1 MKFLLFYN
9 PLIDFPVILM
19 VTQRHVV
26 KIIGRLSRNNPRLRP
41 KKSRRKEPA
50 QEFHFFT
57 FITLHRKN
65 NELVFITKG
74 VFRNMA
80 PFQGNTLFRPK
91 LRLFR

>member
-26 KIIGRLSRNNPRLRP
+26 KIIGRLSRNNPRLRRHLSSDYFRR

-65 NELVFITKG
+65 KRTRFYY
-74 VFRNMA
+74 
-80 PFQGNTLFRPK
+80 
-91 LRLFR
+91 

>member
-26 KIIGRLSRNNPRLRP
+26 KIIGRLSRNNPRLRRHLSSDYFRR
-41 KKSRRKEPA
+41 KKSRRKESA

-80 PFQGNTLFRPK
+80 PFLHF
-91 LRLFR
+91 